1 MILGLDISTSC
12 TGWCVIDQSGS
23 LIDMGYIFLS
33 SEKTFF
39 DKAEKVKKTFLS
51 IRSQHDIQKIFIAL
65 LIVGCAAE
73 PEPY

>member
-33 SEKTFF
+33 REKTFF
-39 DKAEKVKKTFLS
+39 DKAQKVKHAFSEYKHAS
-51 IRSQHDIQKIFIAL
+51 S
-65 LIVGCAAE
+65 
-73 PEPY
+73 